1 MPTLGIP
8 TESAEQIASLL
19 HSNGLISEGDLK
31 SAMVSSDEGDK
42 CLIETLIDFRFTD
55 EKSIAN
61 AISGSYDIEFL
72 PNLDTE
78 NIDFTTSDIL
88 PKKYIA
94 ENRIVPISVHG
105 HTLDVAISEPSAL
118 NQMQSIALLT
128 DKKVN
133 PYLVTISQISEILDT
148 FKTIDPSSASA
159 PRTPKISSK
168 PTTPAKANGRDK
180 AADAKIKSETKI
192 DPAIAKKQR
201 LDKLTAEKAA
211 AEVSKDDVDGEKY
224 SAVVVQFI
232 DKNLKK
238 AIEEGVSD
246 IHFETFKHSSRMR
259 FRLDGVLREEPET
272 GKVLHDNYTKIITRI
287 KIMSKLDIAERRK
300 AQDGAITLKVGEKE
314 VDFRVSVMPTSF
326 GERVVMRILDTDGI
340 DLSIEKLG
348 FHEDDEKAFID
359 AISSP
364 QGMVLVTGPT
374 GSGKSTT
381 LYAALNKINKEDI
394 NILTAEDPVEFT
406 LNGVGQVH
414 VKPDYGMTFASALR
428 SFLRQDPEVVMV
440 GEIRDQET
448 VEIAIK
454 AALTGHLVLST
465 LHTNDAVSTITR
477 ILNMG
482 VQPYLITSSLS
493 LIIAQR
499 LARKNCTDC
508 LIEDENVNESQL
520 RSVGFSAEE
529 ATRVTLFCGKGCD
542 TCNGTGYKGRKGVY
556 EVLRIT
562 DNLIEGILQEK
573 TTPELKKIALE
584 KDSFLNMQE
593 IGRTFLKEGSIS
605 IDEYKRI
612 LILD

>member
-8 TESAEQIASLL
+8 PESAEQIASLL
-19 HSNGLISEGDLK
+19 HSNGLISESDLK
-31 SAMVSSDEGDK
+31 SAMISSDEGDK

-78 NIDFTTSDIL
+78 NIDFSTSDIL
-88 PKKYIA
+88 PQKYIS
-94 ENRIVPISVHG
+94 ENRIVPISIHG

-133 PYLVTISQISEILDT
+133 PYLVTISQITEILDT

-168 PTTPAKANGRDK
+168 PTASAKANGRDR

-192 DPAIAKKQR
+192 DPAIAKKER
-201 LDKLTAEKAA
+201 LDKLTADKAA
-211 AEVSKDDVDGEKY
+211 AEVSKEDADGEKY

-238 AIEEGVSD
+238 AIKEGVSD
-246 IHFETFKHSSRMR
+246 VHFETFKHSSRMR

-272 GKVLHDNYTKIITRI
+272 SKVLHENYTKIITRI

-359 AISSP
+359 AITSP

-482 VQPYLITSSLS
+482 VQPYLITSSLT

-529 ATRVTLFCGKGCD
+529 ASRVTLFCGKGCD

-573 TTPELKKIALE
+573 TTPELKKVALE
-584 KDSFLNMQE
+584 KDNFLNMQE
-593 IGRTFLKEGSIS
+593 IGRTFLKEGSIC